1 MSDSNDRKDV
11 VASAAPW
18 VDGTGIVGG
27 VVKGLKSLVT
37 GMKITGGYFVR
48 PSTVVTQQYP
58 DNRDTLQLPSRFRA
72 HLAFNTDSDGYN
84 ACTVCRICEDAC
96 PNRSIIITQRDK
108 PVVIKKELD
117 AFVWRMDTCTFCN
130 ACVQS
135 CPVDVLRFDG
145 KFESSVYDRRL
156 LQFTLNTYAGATGNL
171 LRKIEDPEARKA
183 ATEPRDLYS
192 GPTILQQLIDK
203 KKAEKAAR
211 RAAAEAAAAEA
222 AAAAAPAAAADTPEV

>member
-1 MSDSNDRKDV
+1 MSDSNDRKNV
-11 VASAAPW
+11 VSSEAPW
-18 VDGTGIVGG
+18 VDGTGIV
-27 VVKGLKSLVT
+27 VRVAKGLKSLMT
-37 GMKITGGYFVR
+37 GMKITGSYFVH

-58 DNRDTLQLPSRFRA
+58 DNRATLQLPSRFRA

-84 ACTVCRICEDAC
+84 GCTVCRICEDAC
-96 PNRSIIITQRDK
+96 PNRSIIITQREK
-108 PVVIKKELD
+108 PAVIKKELD

-156 LQFTLNTYAGATGNL
+156 LQFTLNDYAGPTGNL

-211 RAAAEAAAAEA
+211 KAAAEAVAAQ
-222 AAAAAPAAAADTPEV
+222 AAPAAAPVAADSPEV

>member
-11 VASAAPW
+11 VSSEAPW
-18 VDGTGIVGG
+18 VDGTSIVGG
-27 VVKGLKSLVT
+27 VFKGLKSLVT
-37 GMKITGGYFVR
+37 GMKITGSYFSH

-58 DNRDTLQLPSRFRA
+58 DNRATLQLPSRFRA

-108 PVVIKKELD
+108 PAVIKKELD

-156 LQFTLNTYAGATGNL
+156 LQFTLNSYAGATGNL

-211 RAAAEAAAAEA
+211 LAAA
-222 AAAAAPAAAADTPEV
+222 AAAAAPAAPDAAAAAAADTAEV

>member
-1 MSDSNDRKDV
+1 MSDTNDRKDV
-11 VASAAPW
+11 VSSEAPW

-27 VVKGLKSLVT
+27 VFKGLKSLVT
-37 GMKITGGYFVR
+37 GMKITGSYFSH

-58 DNRDTLQLPSRFRA
+58 DNRATLQLPSRFRA

-108 PVVIKKELD
+108 PAVIKKELD

-156 LQFTLNTYAGATGNL
+156 LQFTLNSYAGATGNL

-211 RAAAEAAAAEA
+211 LAAA
-222 AAAAAPAAAADTPEV
+222 AAAAAPAAPDAAAAAAADTAEV

>member
-1 MSDSNDRKDV
+1 MSDSNDRKNV
-11 VASAAPW
+11 VSSEAPW
-18 VDGTGIVGG
+18 VDGTGIV
-27 VVKGLKSLVT
+27 VRVAKGLKSLMT
-37 GMKITGGYFVR
+37 GMRITGNYFVH

-58 DNRDTLQLPSRFRA
+58 DNRATLQLPSRFRA
-72 HLAFNTDSDGYN
+72 HLAFNTDTDGYN

-96 PNRSIIITQRDK
+96 PNRSIIITQREK
-108 PVVIKKELD
+108 PAVIKKELD

-130 ACVQS
+130 ACVMS

-156 LQFTLNTYAGATGNL
+156 LQFTLNDYAGPTGNL

-211 RAAAEAAAAEA
+211 KAAAEAVAAQ
-222 AAAAAPAAAADTPEV
+222 AAPAAAAPVAADSPEV